1 MRSYPFFDMAI
12 EPIPPA
18 VREEFMRM
26 RCTVA
31 EVHSVAS
38 FPSVVGWCAYAA
50 PILPADFLRRCPFM
64 DEADV
69 IMAVRVAW
77 IYEPSVKNRPEYLRA
92 IKGALWRRR
101 REIERQIR
109 IN

>member
-1 MRSYPFFDMAI
+1 MRNYPFFDMAI

-38 FPSVVGWCAYAA
+38 FSAAIGWQKYAA

-64 DEADV
+64 DEAGV

-77 IYEPSVKNRPEYLRA
+77 IYEPSVRNRVEYLRA
-92 IKGALWRRR
+92 IKGALCMRR
-101 REIERQIR
+101 REIERQVR
-109 IN
+109 EN